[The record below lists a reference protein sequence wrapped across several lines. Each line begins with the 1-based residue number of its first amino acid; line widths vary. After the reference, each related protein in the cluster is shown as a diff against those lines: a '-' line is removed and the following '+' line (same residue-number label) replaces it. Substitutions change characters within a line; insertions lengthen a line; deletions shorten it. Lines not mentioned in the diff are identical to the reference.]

1 MKDLILGNHGIVEAI
16 NNPKRKNKKVVGLK
30 EAVDKLFGSNVFE
43 IKVDRE
49 VVKQDELQKRV
60 QQYCKENDFAP
71 VKGVKIFLEADSL
84 GETHVGDIY
93 DQLKDRQMKF
103 IALDDVT
110 DVHNFGAILRTAVFY
125 GVDAVFYSQ
134 KEKRFPPGFFR
145 IASGA
150 PEHIKL
156 VNLTSLSKGL
166 AQLQKRE
173 VICLGFSEH
182 ESESTYETASDASIC
197 LVMGSEER
205 GISNAVKRMID
216 ACLAIE
222 GQGAINSL
230 NVSVASAVAME
241 RFFGQSPIKS

>member
-1 MKDLILGNHGIVEAI
+1 MIDLIIGNHGIVEAI
-16 NNPKRKNKKVVGLK
+16 NNPNRKNKKVVGTK
-30 EAVDKLFGSNVFE
+30 EAIDKLFGSNVFE

-49 VVKQDELQKRV
+49 VVSQEELKKRV
-60 QQYCKENDFAP
+60 QQYCQVNNFAS
-71 VKGVKIFLEADSL
+71 VKGVKVFLQADTL

-93 DQLKDRQMKF
+93 DQLKERPMKF
-103 IALDDVT
+103 LALDDIT

-166 AQLQKRE
+166 SQLQKRD
-173 VICLGFSEH
+173 VVCLGFSEH
-182 ESESTYETASDASIC
+182 EQEKSFEKPSEASLC
-197 LVMGSEER
+197 LVLGSEER
-205 GISNAVKRMID
+205 GISNAVKRIID
-216 ACLAIE
+216 ACVAIE
-222 GQGAINSL
+222 SCGPIKSL
-230 NVSVASAVAME
+230 NVSVASAIAME
-241 RFFGQSPIKS
+241 RFFTK